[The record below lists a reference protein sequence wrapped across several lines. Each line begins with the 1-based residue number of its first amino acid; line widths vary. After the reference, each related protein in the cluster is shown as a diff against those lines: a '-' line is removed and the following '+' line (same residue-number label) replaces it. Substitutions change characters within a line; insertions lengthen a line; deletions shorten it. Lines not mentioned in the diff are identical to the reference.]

1 MDIQLDEAAIRA
13 LTGHRAVHKAVVDTA
28 EQGRDFA
35 RSIAPVDTGRY
46 RDSIEVRKDGDEA
59 EIVSELDYAPHIEHG
74 TRHMPG
80 QHIFGRTLDSLRSS
94 GQP

>member
-1 MDIQLDEAAIRA
+1 MDVQLDEAAIRA

-46 RDSIEVRKDGDEA
+46 RDSIQVRENGDEA
-59 EIVSELDYAPHIEHG
+59 EIVSDVDYADDLEHG
-74 TRHMPG
+74 NRHMPG